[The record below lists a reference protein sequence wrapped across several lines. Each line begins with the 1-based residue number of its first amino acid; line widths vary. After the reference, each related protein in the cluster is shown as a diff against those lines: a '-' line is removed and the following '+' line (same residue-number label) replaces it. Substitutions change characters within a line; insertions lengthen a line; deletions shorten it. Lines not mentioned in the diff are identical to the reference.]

1 LTLVNRLIKEL
12 GEDMAPLKDV
22 SKLDLFVATINKRLS
37 DFSLWLELRKRRAV
51 ELDERVYWV
60 LCSNKQDKV
69 ALVGAGLSEKELMSF
84 KTILRFLARHKKGN
98 VMVKDIKDRCEKSVN
113 PVELVAKLCEHQW
126 LVASGEGA
134 GVFTAGIRTLVELD
148 KALLDLGAVKC
159 TLNNSAVLRTDKYK
173 DWFKKTTGKDFVEE
187 EAEGAG
193 EDDESSDG
201 VASREEE
208 PAVPKAAPP
217 AKAKGKA
224 RRALEDFDEEAE
236 GEGQEQEPGGARSD
250 KGKGRAGASEKDA
263 NQRRSGRAGK
273 QRRSMRE
280 ESEEE
285 EEEEQEEEE
294 EEEEEE
300 EARPP
305 KSKRRA

>member
-1 LTLVNRLIKEL
+1 
-12 GEDMAPLKDV
+12 MAPLKDV
-22 SKLDLFVATINKRLS
+22 SKLDLFLATVNKRLS
-37 DFSLWLELRKRRAV
+37 DYSLWLELRKRRAV
-51 ELDERVYWV
+51 ELDGRVYWV

-69 ALVGAGLSEKELMSF
+69 ALIGAGLSEKELMSF
-84 KTILRFLARHKKGN
+84 KTILRFLARHNKGN
-98 VMVKDIKDRCEKSVN
+98 VMLKDIKDRCEKSVN
-113 PVELVAKLCEHQW
+113 PVELLAKLVEHQW
-126 LVASGEGA
+126 LVATGEGQ
-134 GVFTAGIRTLVELD
+134 GVLTAGIRTLVELD

-159 TLNNSAVLRTDKYK
+159 TLNDSAVLRTVKYK
-173 DWFKKTTGKDFVEE
+173 EWFKKTTGKDFE

-217 AKAKGKA
+217 AKGKGKA
-224 RRALEDFDEEAE
+224 RRASEDFDQEAE
-236 GEGQEQEPGGARSD
+236 GEGQEEEPGRARSD

-263 NQRRSGRAGK
+263 PQRSSGRAGK
-273 QRRSMRE
+273 QRRSLRE

-285 EEEEQEEEE
+285 EEEEEH
-294 EEEEEE
+294 EEEEE
-300 EARPP
+300 EARPA